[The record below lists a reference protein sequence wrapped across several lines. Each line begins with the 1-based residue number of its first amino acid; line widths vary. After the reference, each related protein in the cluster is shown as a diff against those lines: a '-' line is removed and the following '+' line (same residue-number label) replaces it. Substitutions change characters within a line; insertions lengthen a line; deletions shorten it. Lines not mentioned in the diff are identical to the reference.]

1 MPKKKRERGSVAQ
14 EIDGLEEKL
23 SLCQRE
29 LEELDGR
36 LGREE
41 LSPQDRRSLE
51 KQKKGLE
58 TKASNYERELQVLR
72 RENRRNTLL
81 SVAIFLLLVLAYTC
95 WTV

>member
-1 MPKKKRERGSVAQ
+1 MTQRKRGPALFQ
-14 EIDGLEEKL
+14 IDGLEEKL

>member
-1 MPKKKRERGSVAQ
+1 MPKKKREWGSVVH

-23 SLCQRE
+23 SRCQRD

-36 LGREE
+36 LGGEE
-41 LSPQDRRSLE
+41 LSPQERKALE

-58 TKASNYERELQVLR
+58 TQASNYERELRLLR

-81 SVAIFLLLVLAYTC
+81 SVAVFLLLVLAYTC